1 MESSHPPEETIGQKI
16 KRFRNNKD
24 LTQEALA
31 RRADIPYATL
41 VKIES
46 DAVENPSIKTVKK
59 IASGLDI
66 TIDELSS

>member
-41 VKIES
+41 VKIE
-46 DAVENPSIKTVKK
+46 NPSIKTVKK

-66 TIDELSS
+66 TIDELIS